1 MQLPTRTKMILMDDT
16 TKRYFPM
23 TDWMPGIHAKEAN
36 MLILLRQVTGTTG
49 LKISPAIQFA
59 ATDPD
64 SPQPWEGLQDSAT
77 LDEIDT
83 AGTRIATNFV
93 DVTGSGYITSGT
105 DDYFWVRFGVSAK
118 CEGPERGE
126 VEVTVGVRS

>member
-1 MQLPTRTKMILMDDT
+1 
-16 TKRYFPM
+16 
-23 TDWMPGIHAKEAN
+23 

-49 LKISPAIQFA
+49 VKISPAIQFA

-64 SPQPWEGLQDSAT
+64 
-77 LDEIDT
+77 
-83 AGTRIATNFV
+83 FV